1 MQEPGF
7 DDDYPDFSV
16 EERLAEWEA
25 KTPAEQ
31 EEIIQQNMKLHES
44 FLMMDDDHW

>member
-1 MQEPGF
+1 MHEPGF

-16 EERLAEWEA
+16 EDRLREWDA

-31 EEIIQQNMKLHES
+31 EEVIQLNMKLHES
-44 FLMMDDDHW
+44 FLMMDDDIW

>member
-16 EERLAEWEA
+16 EEEIAEWTA
-25 KTPAEQ
+25 MTQEQ
-31 EEIIQQNMKLHES
+31 QQAIIDQNMKIYS
-44 FLMMDDDHW
+44 AFLMMDDDHW